1 MFVNEIS
8 KQFSIPANEVNKWN
22 RLLKM
27 DADKIDFE
35 KEGIKINKDE
45 INRLASWS
53 FRLSDNLEME
63 IEVCLAWNAAED
75 FKFIYCEAHIYKDGI
90 AVDDSG
96 YEFEIDQT
104 WEIEYED
111 ERFVVEIVKG

>member
-1 MFVNEIS
+1 MNKIK
-8 KQFSIPANEVNKWN
+8 KQFSIPASEINKWN

-27 DADKIDFE
+27 DANEIDFE

-63 IEVCLAWNAAED
+63 IEVCLAWNATEE
-75 FKFIYCEAHIYKDGI
+75 FKFLYCEAHIYKDGI

-96 YEFEIDQT
+96 YEFKIDQT
-104 WEIEYED
+104 WEIEQD
-111 ERFVVEIVKG
+111 NDWFSVEIVKG